1 MEIEMPRHKTYVPHG
16 VIPAVILTFHDD
28 LSIDEPN
35 FRKHLRDVTA
45 AEGLSAVTINAHS
58 TEVASCTFDE
68 QRRVLDIAG
77 SEIGDKTPLINGIWA
92 DGSLE
97 AARIAKMATAG
108 GASALLVFPPAPFTM
123 GQKGARATEHFKRTP
138 EPPDLPLIAFQ

>member
-45 AEGLSAVTINAHS
+45 AEGLSAVTINANS

-68 QRRVLDIAG
+68 QKRVLDIAG
-77 SEIGDKTPLINGIWA
+77 SEIGDNTPLINGIWA

-97 AARIAKMATAG
+97 AAR
-108 GASALLVFPPAPFTM
+108 LCNERPPA
-123 GQKGARATEHFKRTP
+123 RA
-138 EPPDLPLIAFQ
+138 PPRRG